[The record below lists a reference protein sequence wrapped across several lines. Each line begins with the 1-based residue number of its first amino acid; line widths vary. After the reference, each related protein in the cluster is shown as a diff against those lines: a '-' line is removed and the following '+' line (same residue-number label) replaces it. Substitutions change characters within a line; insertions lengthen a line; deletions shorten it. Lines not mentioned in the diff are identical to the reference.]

1 MTLFIYNCYLKVLK
15 NQDKV
20 DESRYDITFITV
32 SGLCSITYVCLPY
45 AYLQLIQKE
54 NVLVTVLVIY

>member
-20 DESRYDITFITV
+20 DESRCDITFITV

-45 AYLQLIQKE
+45 AYLQLIPKE
-54 NVLVTVLVIY
+54 NVLVTVLVMY

>member
-1 MTLFIYNCYLKVLK
+1 MILFIYNCYLKVLE

-20 DESRYDITFITV
+20 DESRYDIIFITV
-32 SGLCSITYVCLPY
+32 SGLWSITYVCLPY

-54 NVLVTVLVIY
+54 NVLVTVLVVY

>member
-1 MTLFIYNCYLKVLK
+1 MQGLYFYMTLFICNCYLKVLK

-45 AYLQLIQKE
+45 AY
-54 NVLVTVLVIY
+54 